1 MAAFLL
7 TGIRLPYAIDLAR
20 NLARH
25 GHRVVAADSIRFPV
39 GRHTRAVRK
48 FHRVHAPRTH
58 WTAFGQDVLD
68 IVRAEA
74 IDHVVPTCEEATYLA
89 RLKPWLP
96 AGCRAVC
103 ADFELHAK
111 LHSKAGILE
120 LAADCGIGLP
130 RTEVVDAAELTT
142 RAADL
147 SDRVVKP
154 EYSRFGTDVLV
165 APDARAVKDLV
176 ARTGGA
182 PRYLIQERV
191 GGVEYFSYNIA
202 HAGRLRLHVTY
213 QPIHR
218 FRNGPSVYFR
228 PLRHEA
234 VARFV
239 EAFVRKHDISGQ
251 LSFDLM
257 DDGRRPYLIECNPR
271 TSNGLHLAAAT
282 ADLGACLTAP
292 GPLTT
297 VTEGDAMIGG
307 AMVLVGLPAAYAAG
321 NLRGWWSDYRRA
333 RNVISAP
340 GDPLVPG
347 YQFLSGGEFLVRA
360 VRERV
365 SFASA
370 ATWDIDWNGQELE
383 A

>member
-7 TGIRLPYAIDLAR
+7 TGVRLPYAIDLAR

-39 GRHTRAVRK
+39 GRHTRAVRA
-48 FHRVHAPRTH
+48 FHRVPAPRTH
-58 WTAFGQDVLD
+58 WTAFRREVLD
-68 IVRAEA
+68 IVQAEA
-74 IDHVVPTCEEATYLA
+74 VDHVVPTCEEVAYVA
-89 RLKPWLP
+89 RLKPSLP
-96 AGCRAVC
+96 PRCRAVC
-103 ADFELHAK
+103 ADFELHAR

-120 LAADCGIGLP
+120 LAAGCGIGLP
-130 RTEVVDAAELTT
+130 RTEVVDAAELTA

-154 EYSRFGTDVLV
+154 EYSRFGTDVLLG
-165 APDARAVKDLV
+165 PDAGAVAALV

-182 PRYLIQERV
+182 LRYLIQERIR
-191 GGVEYFSYNIA
+191 GVEYFSYNIA

-213 QPIHR
+213 QPVHR
-218 FRNGPSVYFR
+218 FRHGPSVYFR
-228 PLRHEA
+228 PVRHEA
-234 VARFV
+234 VARFA
-239 EAFVRKHDISGQ
+239 EAFVRRHRFSGQ
-251 LSFDLM
+251 ISFDLM
-257 DDGRRPYLIECNPR
+257 DDGSRPYLIECNPR

-282 ADLGACLTAP
+282 VDLGACLTAA

-297 VTEGDAMIGG
+297 VTAGDAMIGG
-307 AMVLVGLPAAYAAG
+307 AMVMIGLPPACAAG
-321 NLRGWWSDYRRA
+321 NLRGWWRDYRRA

-340 GDPLVPG
+340 GDPVVPG
-347 YQFLSGGEFLVRA
+347 YQFLSACEFLLRA
-360 VRERV
+360 ARERV
-365 SFASA
+365 SFAGA